1 MEYGVFC
8 GDRIARHENCL
19 DERSGASR
27 PPPPVFL
34 GDGLTNIL
42 RHLMLAKRH

>member
-27 PPPPVFL
+27 PPPLFSW
-34 GDGLTNIL
+34 GTG
-42 RHLMLAKRH
+42 